1 MAATSFTRSLITT
14 AYPKYNDFLVGNI
27 GFNTAYEFIETQ
39 TVGAGGAASVAFNSI
54 PTTYKHLQIRALVRL
69 GTDGQGLRLT
79 TNSGTLVRRHYLY
92 GDGGPNAAAGADTN
106 NGPFYQTYASQLAS
120 TFGAAVIDILDY
132 TSTTKNSTIRS
143 LTGYDLNTTAGS
155 VGLFSQLYT
164 SSAAITSITL
174 TASSGN
180 INQHSTF
187 SLYGVK

>member
-1 MAATSFTRSLITT
+1 MSPVLSTFSGASARAFGFGYSL
-14 AYPKYNDFLVGNI
+14 ASSAF
-27 GFNTAYEFIETQ
+27 EHIETQ
-39 TVGAGGAASVAFNSI
+39 TVGAGGAASVTFSSI
-54 PTTYKHLQIRALVRL
+54 PGTYKHLQIRALVRL

-106 NGPFYQTYASQLAS
+106 NGLFYLTYASQLAS

-187 SLYGVK
+187 ALYGCK